1 MFSLNYTLKLGDKF
15 VWYYSRLKLKMYPP
29 LSIQQIFIPQNKN
42 ENHKNLQVSSILPFS
57 FVMTY
62 SWTKKQCS
70 KKFIISSSS
79 SRSRSGDWSP
89 KDCLTSPAEDLLFT
103 SYLLSKTARKLI
115 SITLRHGIM
124 TWQWLHIWDG
134 NLQPNKHISC
144 CMLERSDE

>member
-62 SWTKKQCS
+62 S
-70 KKFIISSSS
+70 
-79 SRSRSGDWSP
+79 
-89 KDCLTSPAEDLLFT
+89 
-103 SYLLSKTARKLI
+103 
-115 SITLRHGIM
+115 
-124 TWQWLHIWDG
+124 
-134 NLQPNKHISC
+134 
-144 CMLERSDE
+144 